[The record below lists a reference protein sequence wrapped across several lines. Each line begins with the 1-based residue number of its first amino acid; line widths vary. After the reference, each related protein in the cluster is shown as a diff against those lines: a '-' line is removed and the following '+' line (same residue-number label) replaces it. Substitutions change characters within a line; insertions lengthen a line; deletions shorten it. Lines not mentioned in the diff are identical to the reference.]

1 MTQCSLPSP
10 LRITDGRPYDN
21 ACVLVRPA
29 HRQPE
34 AILQQA
40 SQAAD
45 RDIMS
50 PGVQKNLKS
59 FGGMVWK
66 TQAVADVHRLTKR
79 THNYSK
85 QNVWIK
91 TQSTNQPFT
100 NLQHTHTHKKKNR
113 KNSSFGT
120 RHSCRCCCG
129 VESHLLGGVHGLL
142 RWRRCWSCQRSCR
155 LRGRLERIVSSWN

>member
-100 NLQHTHTHKKKNR
+100 NLQHTHTQKKK
-113 KNSSFGT
+113 
-120 RHSCRCCCG
+120 
-129 VESHLLGGVHGLL
+129 
-142 RWRRCWSCQRSCR
+142 
-155 LRGRLERIVSSWN
+155 